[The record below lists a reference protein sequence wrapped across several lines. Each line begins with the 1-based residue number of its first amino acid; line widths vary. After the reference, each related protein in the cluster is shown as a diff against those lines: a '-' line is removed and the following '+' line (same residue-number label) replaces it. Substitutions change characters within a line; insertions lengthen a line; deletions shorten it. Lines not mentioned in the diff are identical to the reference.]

1 MSHVFA
7 NERNL
12 IVLILL
18 IAGFLPANLGRA
30 ESKPT
35 ARGYVFE
42 DLNRNG
48 VRDQGE
54 RGLPRI
60 LVSNQRE
67 VTVTKKD
74 GSWELPASDDT
85 IFFVVKP
92 SGWMTPVNHHNLPRF
107 YYIHKP
113 KGSPNLKFEGVK
125 PTGPLPASIDFP
137 LK

>member
-1 MSHVFA
+1 MSHGKTSQRYFIG
-7 NERNL
+7 L
-12 IVLILL
+12 VLF
-18 IAGFLPANLGRA
+18 IAGFHPANLSRA

-60 LVSNQRE
+60 IVSNQRE

-85 IFFVVKP
+85 L
-92 SGWMTPVNHHNLPRF
+92 SL
-107 YYIHKP
+107 IH
-113 KGSPNLKFEGVK
+113 
-125 PTGPLPASIDFP
+125 I
-137 LK
+137 